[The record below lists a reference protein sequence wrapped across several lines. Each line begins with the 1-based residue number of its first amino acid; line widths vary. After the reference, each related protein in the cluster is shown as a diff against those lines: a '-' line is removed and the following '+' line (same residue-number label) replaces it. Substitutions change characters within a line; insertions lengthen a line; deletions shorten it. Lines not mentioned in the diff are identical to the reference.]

1 MKPVSTLYPDLRDS
15 SVPARTAPTPR
26 SPRPREGRRR
36 SKPTS
41 FTRALLLVL
50 CGAVACTDT
59 SGGRFVCHDPLA
71 GDLDGGGYPDG
82 GSDDVDGGLGS
93 SRTCR
98 RSEPVFE
105 CSVPNARDLVGT
117 PIANGQSIACGALYR
132 GAPLAGLS
140 DAGCRV
146 FARLGI
152 KTVIDLREDSERVA
166 WPEAACVTAAA
177 NVVSAPMPI
186 PYNVSPADYVA
197 DLNASAS
204 IAAAFTALGDP
215 AAYPVYFHCTYGRDR
230 TGVLAAV
237 ILSAL
242 GATRADILQEYLIS
256 QQTVGAAPGS
266 LAAVLDEIELRGG
279 IDAVLTAAG
288 VSPAALAALR
298 ARAVAP

>member
-1 MKPVSTLYPDLRDS
+1 VM
-15 SVPARTAPTPR
+15 
-26 SPRPREGRRR
+26 
-36 SKPTS
+36 S
-41 FTRALLLVL
+41 FRRALLLVL

-59 SGGRFVCHDPLA
+59 SGGGFVCHDPLA
-71 GDLDGGGYPDG
+71 GGLDGGSDPDG
-82 GSDDVDGGLGS
+82 GSDGLGGT
-93 SRTCR
+93 RTCQ
-98 RSEPVFE
+98 RSEPVFV
-105 CSVPNARDLVGT
+105 CAVPNARDLVGT
-117 PIANGQSIACGALYR
+117 PIANGQSVACGALYR

-242 GATRADILQEYLIS
+242 GASRADILQEYLIS

-266 LAAVLDEIELRGG
+266 LATVLDEIELRGG
-279 IDAVLTAAG
+279 IEAVLTAAG
-288 VSPAALAALR
+288 VTPSQLAALR
-298 ARAVAP
+298 ARAVVP